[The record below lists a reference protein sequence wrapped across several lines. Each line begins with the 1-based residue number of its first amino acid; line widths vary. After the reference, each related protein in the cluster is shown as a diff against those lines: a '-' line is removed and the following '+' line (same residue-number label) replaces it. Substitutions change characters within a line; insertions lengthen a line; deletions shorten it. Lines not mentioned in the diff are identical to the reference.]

1 MSILKKTNLPG
12 GILQELNQQLTQLH
26 ELIEKHDEEIKW
38 LEEALVA
45 TSGPAQDLIDDL
57 QRNQKRRDEY
67 NFKYSAVMKQIME
80 LSNAD

>member
-1 MSILKKTNLPG
+1 MKLLKKTNLPA
-12 GILQELNQQLTQLH
+12 GILQELNQQLMQLH

-67 NFKYSAVMKQIME
+67 NFKYSAVMKQIQE
-80 LSNAD
+80 LRDVS

>member
-67 NFKYSAVMKQIME
+67 NFKYSAVMKQIKE
-80 LSNAD
+80 FSNAD

>member
-57 QRNQKRRDEY
+57 QRNQKRREEY
-67 NFKYSAVMKQIME
+67 NFKYSAVMKQIKE
-80 LSNAD
+80 FSNAD

>member
-26 ELIEKHDEEIKW
+26 ELIEKHDVEIKW
-38 LEEALVA
+38 LDEALVA
-45 TSGPAQDLIDDL
+45 TSGPAQDIIDDL

-67 NFKYSAVMKQIME
+67 NFKYSAVMKQIKE
-80 LSNAD
+80 FSNAD

>member
-1 MSILKKTNLPG
+1 MSILKKTILPA
-12 GILQELNQQLTQLH
+12 GILQELNQQLMQLH

-57 QRNQKRRDEY
+57 QRNQKKRDEY
-67 NFKYSAVMKQIME
+67 NFKYSAVMKQIKE